1 MALRDSAIRLT
12 LKARDLLSRVVRK
25 SSESLEQLESQAKG
39 LKTRLKTLE
48 QQSRLLASFKAQVST
63 VQSVNRAYREA
74 KLKVEQL
81 ALEQSRSIS
90 PSKKLNNQLAA
101 ARKTVSGLSQQYQ
114 KQKQKLAGLREELNR
129 NGLSNRNLTQQQN
142 KLQAELRQTADSLDK
157 VQKEAKQSRSAL
169 KKTGFK
175 QAARDADRAEF
186 SVKRLGQS
194 FRNLVLAGTGFYLLK
209 RSIQGVLQTGDKF
222 ERLAIQMEALMGSV
236 EAGQQ
241 ATEWIKDF
249 TRNTPLQLDQVSEAF
264 IRLKNFGIDP
274 MDGTL
279 QALVDQNA
287 KLGGEFDRLQRI
299 SLAVGQAFGKTKLQG
314 EELRQLIEAGVPVWQ
329 LLEKATGKNVTEL
342 RKLSEAGALG
352 QDVIRGLI
360 AEMGS
365 SSLGA
370 AAKNMKTM
378 SGLVSNMKDRWLLFQ
393 KAVSD
398 SGWTDYI
405 KAQLTALGNRLDQ
418 LASDGKLQ
426 TLAQNISGTFIAIA
440 ESIKQFFSSLTIDEV
455 VNSTTAGFQKIVDA
469 AGGVITTFQVLGNG
483 IGALFNSLKLVVKGA
498 ATFITGAI
506 AQISQAAANIVGTL
520 GFDELQ
526 RKVAFFAG
534 GSQAVM
540 SAFADSV
547 VKDAEKI
554 RSNYESIGNALTRET
569 PKVADALAQA
579 KASIEATGAGIE
591 ESNKKVEASQNSLK
605 QNTEKTTDEAKKKY
619 AQLKQEAQGVNQSL
633 HDVGETSIASADRMG
648 QASDISQ
655 AMASHM
661 GDLKDELSGM
671 SAAAL
676 SAFESLN
683 QITESDT
690 RTLESDME
698 SLRHTLEQ
706 TVAQIQEMGQGFR
719 GLDTSGLGEWMYNTK
734 KTSLE
739 VKESFL
745 EQKLAFE
752 QLMQAW
758 ENGELTA
765 RAFSAQAAEAAE
777 SLDLLDQQDM
787 DSLNRALVQAERQMR
802 SLQDSSRS
810 TLESL
815 QDELDRLEGNTTA
828 IEKRRYESRKR
839 DLEQQLAD
847 AQKIGNSKAVVNLQ
861 QALSLNSEVFQKTN
875 KKRLSEE
882 RQQRQREIEKQK
894 PDNQQQKQP
903 SSAPS
908 KVIRLEYPGGSVN
921 VGVEQ
926 GDDIK
931 LLRALKQAGM
941 RAT

>member
-12 LKARDLLSRVVRK
+12 LKARDLLSRIVSK

-48 QQSRLLASFKAQVST
+48 QQSRLLSSFKAQASS
-63 VQSVNRAYREA
+63 VQSVSRAYREA
-74 KLKVEQL
+74 RLKVERL
-81 ALEQSRSIS
+81 AREQAQAIS
-90 PSKKLNNQLAA
+90 PSKKLNNQLVS
-101 ARKTVSGLSQQYQ
+101 ARKTVTGLSSQYQ
-114 KQKQKLAGLREELNR
+114 KQKQKLAELRDELAR
-129 NGLSNRNLTQQQN
+129 NGLSNRNLARQQN
-142 KLQAELRQTADSLDK
+142 RLQAEFKQTAESLDK
-157 VQKEAKQSRSAL
+157 VQKEARQSRTAL

-175 QAARDADRAEF
+175 QAARDADKADF
-186 SVKRLGQS
+186 SVRRLGQS

-209 RSIQGVLQTGDKF
+209 RSIQGVLETGDKF

-249 TRNTPLQLDQVSEAF
+249 TRSTPLQLDQVSEAF

-342 RKLSEAGALG
+342 RKFSEAGALG
-352 QDVIRGLI
+352 QDVIKSLI
-360 AEMGS
+360 AEMGN

-405 KAQLTALGNRLDQ
+405 KAQLTSLGNRLDE
-418 LASDGKLQ
+418 LANDGKLQ
-426 TLAQNISGTFIAIA
+426 TLAKNISGTFIAIA
-440 ESIKQFFSSLTIDEV
+440 ESIKQFFSNLTIDEV

-469 AGGVITTFQVLGNG
+469 AGGVITTFQILGNG

-506 AQISQAAANIVGTL
+506 AQISKAAANIVGAL
-520 GFDELQ
+520 GFEELQ
-526 RKVAFFAG
+526 RKIEFFSD

-554 RSNYESIGNALTRET
+554 RSNYETIGEALTRET

-605 QNTEKTTDEAKKKY
+605 KNTEQATDEAKKKY
-619 AQLKQEAQGVNQSL
+619 AALKEEASGVADALSGIE
-633 HDVGETSIASADRMG
+633 DAGEAGSEGLSR
-648 QASDISQ
+648 ASDISQ
-655 AMASHM
+655 AMANHM
-661 GDLKDELSGM
+661 GALKSELAGM
-671 SAAAL
+671 SASAL
-676 SAFESLN
+676 AAFENLN
-683 QITESDT
+683 QVTEADT
-690 RTLESDME
+690 RTLESDIE

-752 QLMQAW
+752 ELMQAW

-765 RAFSAQAAEAAE
+765 ESFSRQAADAADI
-777 SLDLLDQQDM
+777 LDFLDQQDM
-787 DSLNRALVQAERQMR
+787 DTLNRALAQAERQMR

-839 DLEQQLAD
+839 DLEQQLAE
-847 AQKIGNSKAVVNLQ
+847 AQSSGNSKAMVNLQ
-861 QALSLNSEVFQKTN
+861 QALSLNSEVFQKTS
-875 KKRLSEE
+875 KQRKAEE
-882 RQQRQREIEKQK
+882 RLQRQLNLEKQK
-894 PDNQQQKQP
+894 AELPQQKQTP
-903 SSAPS
+903 VTPS
-908 KVIRLEYPGGSVN
+908 KVIRLEYPDGSVN
-921 VGVEQ
+921 VGVNQ
-926 GDDIK
+926 GDDTK